1 VNEPIYQG
9 KEFIAWRTDVE
20 NSIHGFNQK
29 PYQFND
35 PRKLPSDI
43 STDEWL
49 AYDASSGDPVNVWLN
64 RLNFNPI
71 EIKDYKLGKTIDWY
85 DMVFQNGIQQNYTIS
100 LSGASDRFSYYWSGG
115 YKHNEGI
122 VVGDE
127 YTTIQ
132 SRLKLEGEV
141 TDYLKVGINTQ
152 FADRDESAVPVDW
165 NLMLRNSP
173 YGSMYNDDST
183 DYRYSPQDD

>member
-1 VNEPIYQG
+1 MVVDGAIYYGALSDINPYDIKSIDILKDASAAAVYGAKAANGVIAITTKKGKKGKPVINFNANVSVATMEVNEPIYQG

-71 EIKDYKLGKTIDWY
+71 EIKDYKLGKTIDW
-85 DMVFQNGIQQNYTIS
+85 
-100 LSGASDRFSYYWSGG
+100 
-115 YKHNEGI
+115 
-122 VVGDE
+122 
-127 YTTIQ
+127 
-132 SRLKLEGEV
+132 
-141 TDYLKVGINTQ
+141 
-152 FADRDESAVPVDW
+152 
-165 NLMLRNSP
+165 
-173 YGSMYNDDST
+173 
-183 DYRYSPQDD
+183 